1 MALVKRLVKGSP
13 LTFAEGD
20 ANLDYLYQ
28 LATSTGS
35 SSVTGSVNVSGSS
48 TVTGSFSVFGPANVG
63 GSLSVSG
70 SSTVTGSM
78 IISGSSNITGS
89 LNVVG
94 PSRLTGSLNVT
105 GSFGITGS
113 FSFHSSTGSVFY
125 LPYVSGSFTT
135 GSLSNLT
142 GSGAPFLFVINGEL
156 WFYNGT
162 FFVKLYP

>member
-28 LATSTGS
+28 LATNSGSSAVTGS
-35 SSVTGSVNVSGSS
+35 SNVSGSFNVVGPA
-48 TVTGSFSVFGPANVG
+48 TVTGSLVV
-63 GSLSVSG
+63 
-70 SSTVTGSM
+70 
-78 IISGSSNITGS
+78 SGSSNISGSVGVVGPITVTGS
-89 LNVVG
+89 LN
-94 PSRLTGSLNVT
+94 LTGSI
-105 GSFGITGS
+105 GITGS
-113 FSFHSSTGSVFY
+113 FSFQSSTGSVMY
-125 LPYVSGSFTT
+125 LPYISGSFTT
-135 GSLSNLT
+135 SSLSNLT

>member
-28 LATSTGS
+28 LATSSGS
-35 SSVTGSVNVSGSS
+35 SSVTGSSNVSGSFNVSGPATVTGSLNVSGSS
-48 TVTGSFSVFGPANVG
+48 GIIGSVGIG
-63 GSLSVSG
+63 GSLV
-70 SSTVTGSM
+70 V
-78 IISGSSNITGS
+78 TGS
-89 LNVVG
+89 LN
-94 PSRLTGSLNVT
+94 LTGSI
-105 GSFGITGS
+105 GITGS
-113 FSFHSSTGSVFY
+113 FSFQSSTGSVMY

-135 GSLSNLT
+135 GSLFNLT

-162 FFVKLYP
+162 LFTRLYP

>member
-28 LATSTGS
+28 LATNTGSSAITGS
-35 SSVTGSVNVSGSS
+35 SSVSGSFNVVGPA
-48 TVTGSFSVFGPANVG
+48 TVTGS
-63 GSLSVSG
+63 
-70 SSTVTGSM
+70 
-78 IISGSSNITGS
+78 
-89 LNVVG
+89 LN
-94 PSRLTGSLNVT
+94 LTGSI
-105 GSFGITGS
+105 GITGS
-113 FSFHSSTGSVFY
+113 FSFQSSTGSVMY

-135 GSLSNLT
+135 SSLSNLT

-162 FFVKLYP
+162 LFVKLYP

>member
-28 LATSTGS
+28 LATSSGSSSTTGS
-35 SSVTGSVNVSGSS
+35 SAVS
-48 TVTGSFSVFGPANVG
+48 
-63 GSLSVSG
+63 
-70 SSTVTGSM
+70 
-78 IISGSSNITGS
+78 GS

-94 PSRLTGSLNVT
+94 SSTITGSSNVSGSVGIVGPVRVTGSLNLT
-105 GSFGITGS
+105 GSIGITGS
-113 FSFHSSTGSVFY
+113 FSFQSSTGSVMY
-125 LPYVSGSFTT
+125 LPNVSGSFST

-162 FFVKLYP
+162 SFARLNP

>member
-1 MALVKRLVKGSP
+1 MALVKRLEKGSA

-48 TVTGSFSVFGPANVG
+48 TVTGSLNVFGPANVG
-63 GSLSVSG
+63 GSLTVSG
-70 SSTVTGSM
+70 SSNVTGSFGV
-78 IISGSSNITGS
+78 SGPSNLSGSLRVVGSSN
-89 LNVVG
+89 
-94 PSRLTGSLNVT
+94 LTGSMNVT

-156 WFYNGT
+156 WFYNGST
-162 FFVKLYP
+162 FAKLYP